1 MENRKRRLGGLLF
14 FLLFLAAIGPWSY
27 LHDALAQS
35 EKSFIWRVEAEGT
48 TVYILGSVH
57 FLKKENYPLHPNI
70 EKAFEKAD
78 TLVVEAN
85 INDESKINPAMIM
98 ERAFYPENDTLQA
111 HVSKETYERVRE
123 EAQGLGLP
131 QEQMDRCRPWF
142 VAITISSLE
151 FMKLGYDPTYGVD
164 YYFLTKAANVKRI
177 LELESLDYQIRLLS
191 GLSDT
196 EQELFLLYTLKD
208 LKIAGQEFNQ
218 LFKAWTSG
226 DSQGMESILMKYMRK
241 DPRLSG
247 AYEKL
252 IYERNR
258 NMAGKI
264 EGYLKTKGTYFVVVG
279 AAHLIGE
286 KGIIAILRGKG
297 FSVVQF

>member
-1 MENRKRRLGGLLF
+1 VKNRSKGFERLF
-14 FLLFLAAIGPWSY
+14 FFFLILSAIGPWAFVQ
-27 LHDALAQS
+27 DASAQN

-98 ERAFYPENDTLQA
+98 ERAFYPENDTLQS
-111 HVSKETYERVRE
+111 HVSKETYERIRE
-123 EAQGLGLP
+123 EAGGLGIP
-131 QEQMDRCRPWF
+131 PEQMDRCRPWF
-142 VAITISSLE
+142 LAITISSLE
-151 FMKLGYDPTYGVD
+151 FMKLGYDPRYGVD
-164 YYFLTKAANVKRI
+164 YYFLTKAANLKRI
-177 LELESLDYQIRLLS
+177 LELENLDYQIRLLS

-226 DSQGMESILMKYMRK
+226 DSQGMESILMKYTRE
-241 DPRLSG
+241 DRRLSS

-252 IYERNR
+252 IYERNG

-264 EGYLKTKGTYFVVVG
+264 EAYLKTKGTYFVVVG

-286 KGIIAILRGKG
+286 KGIIEILRGKG
-297 FSVVQF
+297 YRVVQF